1 MTPLVL
7 ASQSPRRRE
16 LLEQLGIPFVV
27 RPAHADEA
35 VLPGEPARDYV
46 LRVARDKARLS
57 SAAEAREGA
66 VEGALVLAA
75 DTAVVL
81 RGEVL
86 GKPSGPQDARR
97 MLRALSGTV
106 HEVLT
111 GVCVRRAAGARP
123 DAAAPEGGPAVE
135 LDAVVATEVRFAPL
149 SAAEVEWYVATG
161 EPLDKAGAY
170 AIQGAGGAFV
180 IRVDGSVSNVVGLPL
195 AETAAL
201 LRRAGFPLPW
211 ERA

>member
-1 MTPLVL
+1 MQPRLVL

-16 LLEQLGIPFVV
+16 LLEQLGLVLEV

-35 VLPGEPARDYV
+35 LLPGEDARAYAA
-46 LRVARDKARLS
+46 RVAREKAR
-57 SAAEAREGA
+57 A
-66 VEGALVLAA
+66 VAGDVVLAA

-86 GKPSGPQDARR
+86 GKPRDADDARR
-97 MLRALSGTV
+97 MLALLSGTR

-111 GVCVRRAAGARP
+111 AVCVRRNAGAP
-123 DAAAPEGGPAVE
+123 GVE
-135 LDAVVATEVRFAPL
+135 LEALVETAVRFAPL
-149 SAAEVEWYVATG
+149 SSAAVDWYVATG

-180 IRVDGSVSNVVGLPL
+180 LDVSGSVSNVVGLPL
-195 AETAAL
+195 AETVDL
-201 LRRAGFPLPW
+201 LRRAGFPIPFDGPA
-211 ERA
+211 EAR

>member
-16 LLEQLGIPFVV
+16 LLEQLGIALEV

-35 VLPGEPARDYV
+35 VVPGEAARDYV
-46 LRVARDKARLS
+46 LRVAREKAR
-57 SAAEAREGA
+57 A
-66 VEGALVLAA
+66 VEGPIVLAA

-86 GKPSGPQDARR
+86 GKPSGPDDARR

-111 GVCVRRAAGARP
+111 AVCVRRAA
-123 DAAAPEGGPAVE
+123 PALAIE
-135 LDAVVATEVRFAPL
+135 LDAVVSTEVAFARLSPL
-149 SAAEVEWYVATG
+149 EIDWYVATG

-180 IRVDGSVSNVVGLPL
+180 LSVDGSVSNVVGLPL
-195 AETAAL
+195 AETVDL
-201 LRRAGFPLPW
+201 LRRAGLSLPW
-211 ERA
+211 ERR

>member
-16 LLEQLGIPFVV
+16 LLEQLGLALEV
-27 RPAHADEA
+27 RPAHADET
-35 VLPGEPARDYV
+35 VLPGEAPRAYV
-46 LRVARDKARLS
+46 LRVAREKAR
-57 SAAEAREGA
+57 A
-66 VEGALVLAA
+66 VDGPLVLGA

-81 RGEVL
+81 HGEVL
-86 GKPSGPQDARR
+86 GKPAGAEDARR

-111 GVCVRRAAGARP
+111 AVCVRRA
-123 DAAAPEGGPAVE
+123 GPALGIE
-135 LDAVVATEVRFAPL
+135 LDAVVSTRVRFAAL
-149 SAAEVEWYVATG
+149 SPAEIDWYVATG

-180 IRVDGSVSNVVGLPL
+180 LGVDGSVSNVVGLPL
-195 AETAAL
+195 AETADL
-201 LRRAGFPLPW
+201 LRRAGLTLPW
-211 ERA
+211 ERR

>member
-16 LLEQLGIPFVV
+16 LLEQLGVPHVV
-27 RPAHADEA
+27 RPANTDEA
-35 VLPGEPARDYV
+35 VRPGEAAGAYV
-46 LRVARDKARLS
+46 LRVAREKAR
-57 SAAEAREGA
+57 A

-86 GKPSGPQDARR
+86 GKPRDAEDARR

-111 GVCVRRAAGARP
+111 GVCVRRNAGAL
-123 DAAAPEGGPAVE
+123 AVE
-135 LDAVVATEVRFAPL
+135 LDAVVTTEVRFAPL
-149 SAAEVEWYVATG
+149 SDAEVDWYVATG

-180 IRVDGSVSNVVGLPL
+180 LRVDGSVSNVVGLPL
-195 AETAAL
+195 AETTDL
-201 LRRAGFPLPW
+201 LRRAGLALPW

>member
-1 MTPLVL
+1 VSPRLVL

-16 LLEQLGIPFVV
+16 LLGQLGLALEV

-35 VLPGEPARDYV
+35 VLPGETPRDYV
-46 LRVARDKARLS
+46 LRVARAKAR
-57 SAAEAREGA
+57 AIAGD
-66 VEGALVLAA
+66 VVLAA

-81 RGEVL
+81 GAEIL
-86 GKPSGPQDARR
+86 GKPADRADARR

-111 GVCVRRAAGARP
+111 AVVVRRAAIRL
-123 DAAAPEGGPAVE
+123 E
-135 LDAVVATEVRFAPL
+135 LDAVVATKVRFAPL
-149 SAAEVEWYVATG
+149 GPAEIDWYVGTG

-180 IRVDGSVSNVVGLPL
+180 LGVEGSVSNVVGLPV

-201 LRRAGFPLPW
+201 LRRAGLPLPW
-211 ERA
+211 EAP